1 MAKPNSVIVVDIA
14 GELALLNVDLHP
26 KLKITASKI
35 ISLPKDKRDKVVL
48 ESLSNFIR
56 ENSIL
61 HKNAILKPSLDS
73 LFIKRLRLPNIPEAE
88 LSEAVKWQVKEELSF
103 DLSKGIIDFLVLDQ
117 RSLEDGSKMLDII
130 CAAAGEDEV
139 GAQVSLLKQAGL
151 NCLAVIP
158 LPFAYAKLLGR
169 HFFKQK
175 EECAGILHIEEERC
189 FFSMH
194 KGSNLEFF
202 RDLPFSISKLR
213 DSLRGVLISDKGRT
227 ALSNDQAQEALFKT
241 GLLEAGGQIF
251 SMLRPDLE
259 RLASE
264 IKRSLDYYTSQF
276 KREAA
281 VNNIL
286 LSGRAIDIPDIDKFL
301 KTELSLNVGKISV
314 LNLGSQIP
322 QALYE
327 GLSLAIDYGQG
338 INLLPYEFRV
348 EKFERLQKVS
358 LRWIGFIAGAL
369 LFFSYLFAS
378 VGINAY
384 KRRLENAR
392 LHLNVLS
399 EVKAAKDRIEEFN
412 KFIAQVSAS
421 QPDAGS
427 LLKKLSNIAPR
438 DLFIEALSI
447 NSELTSFKA
456 SGYIKS
462 ISQSPDVILNR
473 FVSDMQS
480 TQYFSDVSIS
490 SLEKTADMVKFNLTS
505 KLK

>member
-1 MAKPNSVIVVDIA
+1 
-14 GELALLNVDLHP
+14 
-26 KLKITASKI
+26 
-35 ISLPKDKRDKVVL
+35 
-48 ESLSNFIR
+48 
-56 ENSIL
+56 
-61 HKNAILKPSLDS
+61 
-73 LFIKRLRLPNIPEAE
+73 
-88 LSEAVKWQVKEELSF
+88 
-103 DLSKGIIDFLVLDQ
+103 
-117 RSLEDGSKMLDII
+117 
-130 CAAAGEDEV
+130 
-139 GAQVSLLKQAGL
+139 
-151 NCLAVIP
+151 
-158 LPFAYAKLLGR
+158 
-169 HFFKQK
+169 
-175 EECAGILHIEEERC
+175 
-189 FFSMH
+189 
-194 KGSNLEFF
+194 
-202 RDLPFSISKLR
+202 
-213 DSLRGVLISDKGRT
+213 
-227 ALSNDQAQEALFKT
+227 
-241 GLLEAGGQIF
+241 
-251 SMLRPDLE
+251 
-259 RLASE
+259 
-264 IKRSLDYYTSQF
+264 
-276 KREAA
+276 
-281 VNNIL
+281 
-286 LSGRAIDIPDIDKFL
+286 IPDIDKFL